1 MRRTKIVATIGP
13 ACDDPK
19 ILAEMI
25 RAGMDVARLNL
36 SHGDLDTHRERF
48 RRLREISREVG
59 TEIGIMLD
67 TCGPEVR
74 LTHLSQP
81 LRLNPGDQFVLTTH
95 PDGSSHQG
103 GVSWDGIFSMI
114 EPGHLLWVDDGNIVL
129 RCVEQRADELI
140 TETVVGGILKNRK
153 KISSPTVTWP
163 LDILTDT
170 DRTSLSMGIAE
181 GMDFVAASFVRSAE
195 DVVEIRKFFEL
206 NHSDAFII
214 SKIENRAGVENLDE
228 ILAVSDGVMVARGDL
243 GVELPPERVPWL
255 QKDIIGQAN
264 ELGIPVVTATQMLES
279 MTHAPRPTRA
289 EVSDVAH
296 AIWDGSDSVMLSAE
310 TASGQYP
317 VESVQMMAK
326 IAEDADNRRGFLT
339 PRTFSVLRVGDAVSR
354 ASAEMA
360 ESLGARAIL
369 TATATGYTARMVS
382 RSRPSVPIIAI
393 STQERVMRRLKLTWG
408 VFPIISDDT
417 EHSDDMVNKAIEAAV
432 EYGHVADGDLV
443 VLTAGVPAGI
453 PGTTNMVRVET
464 ISSPVL
470 VGTGLGYGEPV
481 TGVICFQPQD
491 AESLPHDPYVAVV
504 RDYDSDAKEFFSR
517 AKAIIA
523 ERSGRTSDVA
533 VAAVTLGIP
542 AIVGVEGAIER
553 LHNNQIVT
561 IDPVRGVI
569 YKGRVKI

>member
-13 ACDDPK
+13 ACDEPN
-19 ILAEMI
+19 ILRDMM
-25 RAGMDVARLNL
+25 RSGMDVARLNL
-36 SHGDLDTHRERF
+36 SHGDLETHRERM
-48 RRLREISREVG
+48 RRLRAISSETG

-74 LTHLSQP
+74 LTHLNQP
-81 LRLNPGDQFVLTTH
+81 VKLKQGDQFVLRAQPGDT
-95 PDGSSHQG
+95 DYEA
-103 GVSWDGIFSMI
+103 GVTWDGIFSMI
-114 EPGHLLWVDDGNIVL
+114 EPSHVLWVDDGNIVL
-129 RCVEQRADELI
+129 RCVEQHADALVM
-140 TETVVGGILKNRK
+140 ETVVGGILKNRK
-153 KISSPTVTWP
+153 KISSPTTTWP
-163 LDILTDT
+163 LEILTDT
-170 DRTSLSMGIAE
+170 DRAVLSMGIAE

-195 DVVEIRKFFEL
+195 DVVKIRKFFEAKD
-206 NHSDAFII
+206 SDAFII
-214 SKIENRAGVENLDE
+214 SKIENRAGVENLEE

-255 QKDIIGQAN
+255 QKDIIVRAN
-264 ELGIPVVTATQMLES
+264 DLGIPVVTATQMLES

-317 VESVQMMAK
+317 VEAVQMMAK

-339 PRTFSVLRVGDAVSR
+339 RRTFQVVRVGDAVSR

-393 STQERVMRRLKLTWG
+393 STQQRVMRRLKLTWG
-408 VFPIISDDT
+408 VYPIISDDP

-432 EYGHVADGDLV
+432 EYGYVTDGDLV

-464 ISSPVL
+464 VSSPVL
-470 VGTGLGYGEPV
+470 MGTGLGYGEPV
-481 TGVICFQPQD
+481 TGMVCFQPQD
-491 AESLPHDPYVAVV
+491 MKLLPQDPYVAVV
-504 RDYDSDAKEFFSR
+504 RDYDNEAKEFFSQ

-523 ERSGRTSDVA
+523 ESGRTSDVA

-542 AIVGVEGAIER
+542 AIVGVDGATVR
-553 LHNNQIVT
+553 LHSNQIVT

-569 YKGRVKI
+569 YKGRVKV

>member
-19 ILAEMI
+19 LLREMI
-25 RAGMDVARLNL
+25 HAGMDVARLNL
-36 SHGDLDTHRERF
+36 SHGDLETHRERV
-48 RRLREISREVG
+48 RSLRAVSREVG

-74 LTHLSQP
+74 LTHLNQS
-81 LRLNPGDQFVLTTH
+81 LKLTVGDRFVLSAR

-103 GVSWDGIFSMI
+103 GVTWGGIFSMI

-129 RCVEQRADELI
+129 RCAEQYVDTLVM
-140 TETVVGGILKNRK
+140 ETVVGGILKNRK
-153 KISSPTVTWP
+153 KLSSPTMTWP

-170 DRTSLSMGIAE
+170 DRSVLSMGIAE
-181 GMDFVAASFVRSAE
+181 GVDFVAASFVRSAE
-195 DVVEIRKFFEL
+195 DVVKIRKFFEVH
-206 NHSDAFII
+206 HSDVFIV
-214 SKIENRAGVENLDE
+214 SKIENRAGVENLAE

-310 TASGQYP
+310 TASGEYP
-317 VESVQMMAK
+317 VEAVQMMAK

-339 PRTFSVLRVGDAVSR
+339 SRTFSVLRVGDAVSR

-369 TATATGYTARMVS
+369 TATTTGYTARMVS

-393 STQERVMRRLKLTWG
+393 STQQRVMRRLKLTWG
-408 VFPIISDDT
+408 VFPIISDDP

-432 EYGHVADGDLV
+432 EYGYVADGDLV
-443 VLTAGVPAGI
+443 ILTAGVPAGI

-464 ISSPVL
+464 VSSPVL
-470 VGTGLGYGEPV
+470 MGAGLGYGEPM
-481 TGVICFQPQD
+481 TGVVCFQPQD
-491 AESLPHDPYVAVV
+491 LKSLPQDPYVAVV
-504 RDYDSDAKEFFSR
+504 RDYDSDAKEFFSH

-523 ERSGRTSDVA
+523 ERNGRTSDVA

-542 AIVGVEGAIER
+542 AIVGVEGAMER
-553 LHNNQIVT
+553 LHSNQLVT